1 MIIGIDAKAISKT
14 YTGIAVYVHEMINWF
29 CIIAPENEYVLFSNR
44 DFVMPK
50 EWKSCKKVIYD
61 AKTTGSI
68 AILYGFKKLVKK
80 YHIDVGDLSIVY
92 QLEISGVKK
101 LLHFMI

>member
-50 EWKSCKKVIYD
+50 EWKSCKKVIRSEEH
-61 AKTTGSI
+61 TSE
-68 AILYGFKKLVKK
+68 LQSLRLFFM
-80 YHIDVGDLSIVY
+80 DL
-92 QLEISGVKK
+92 KN
-101 LLHFMI
+101 

>member
-50 EWKSCKKVIYD
+50 E
-61 AKTTGSI
+61 
-68 AILYGFKKLVKK
+68 F
-80 YHIDVGDLSIVY
+80 GDLSIVY